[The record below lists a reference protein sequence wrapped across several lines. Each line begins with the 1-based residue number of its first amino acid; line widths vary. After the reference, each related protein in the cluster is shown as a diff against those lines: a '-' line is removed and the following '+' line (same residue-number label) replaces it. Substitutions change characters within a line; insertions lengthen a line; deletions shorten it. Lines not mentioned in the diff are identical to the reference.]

1 MAKNWQ
7 LFPFQDC
14 QLYPAIT
21 FNFPAGTPPA
31 HECFRTKQN
40 HSMKKLPGRHSLHK
54 NFSFPVRFCQL
65 FNFHGLLQSNRS
77 CKLPINADPF
87 GSDNCQVISLVSKR
101 NPRTIPVS
109 DISKLSLICFTG
121 NLSSRSRFT
130 RIISTLP
137 YIDRKPVA
145 VISSKPTKALE
156 NHSASQ
162 IYKHRTLLTPPFHTH
177 GWYQIKPSEFMLRT
191 PFITIRREPNIIH

>member
-1 MAKNWQ
+1 MEILSPSSSTQSKSRGKLPCCYPWLTAQ
-7 LFPFQDC
+7 LSRKMRRPTPGVSKISPAASEKVTIRSKGGFDIGKELATFPFQDC

-101 NPRTIPVS
+101 IPRTIPVS
-109 DISKLSLICFTG
+109 DISKLS
-121 NLSSRSRFT
+121 
-130 RIISTLP
+130 
-137 YIDRKPVA
+137 
-145 VISSKPTKALE
+145 
-156 NHSASQ
+156 
-162 IYKHRTLLTPPFHTH
+162 
-177 GWYQIKPSEFMLRT
+177 
-191 PFITIRREPNIIH
+191 